1 VKQLHNEVAPQEW
14 ADAEAA
20 FERLFT
26 LAGRLGDRMGQ
37 ELAGRGLTTARAE
50 VLWHLHHRGPVTQRE
65 LSQALRCTPRN
76 VTGLL
81 DALQAAG
88 FVARGPH
95 PTDRRAT
102 LVTLTDSGAAVAT
115 AWHAGYR
122 QAAARLFD
130 GVPPGDL
137 STFVT
142 VLDRVLARLDNATST
157 AGSNAPG

>member
-1 VKQLHNEVAPQEW
+1 MGGRGGRVR
-14 ADAEAA
+14 AA
-20 FERLFT
+20 VH
-26 LAGRLGDRMGQ
+26 AGRAARRPDGPG
-37 ELAGRGLTTARAE
+37 AGRAGPDHGPRGGALAPAPPRPGHPTGAQPGAALYAAQRHRA
-50 VLWHLHHRGPVTQRE
+50 
-65 LSQALRCTPRN
+65 PRR
-76 VTGLL
+76 
-81 DALQAAG
+81 AAG
-88 FVARGPH
+88 GRVRG
-95 PTDRRAT
+95 RRAT

>member
-1 VKQLHNEVAPQEW
+1 MKQLHNEETPPRA
-14 ADAEAA
+14 ADLEGA

-26 LAGRLGDRMGQ
+26 LAGRLGDQMSQ

-50 VLWHLHHRGPVTQRE
+50 VLWHLHHHGRVTQRE

-88 FVARGPH
+88 FVTRGPH

-102 LVTLTDSGAAVAT
+102 LVTLTDSGAAVA
-115 AWHAGYR
+115 ASWHAGYR

-130 GVPPGDL
+130 GVAPSDL
-137 STFVT
+137 TIFVA
-142 VLDRVLARLDNATST
+142 VLDRVLERLDGATSPVADHT
-157 AGSNAPG
+157 VE